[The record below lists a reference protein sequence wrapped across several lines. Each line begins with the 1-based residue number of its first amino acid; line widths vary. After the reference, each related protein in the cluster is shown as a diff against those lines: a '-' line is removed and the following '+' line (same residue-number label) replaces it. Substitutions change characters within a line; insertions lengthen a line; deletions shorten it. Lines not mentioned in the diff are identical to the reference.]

1 MAILPFAFGG
11 MGMENNFCYSDAGFA
26 LTKQFEG
33 LRLTAY
39 PDQGGVWTIGYGHT
53 GPGVQAGL
61 VITEAQADIF
71 LQGDVARAVTAVNLL
86 VKSAITQGQFDALV
100 DFAFN
105 LGNSTLAHSTLL
117 KQVNAGDF
125 ADAAKSFLVWDHI
138 GKTENP
144 GLLRRRTAEAQL
156 FSEGISAPSVSGGG
170 PTS

>member
-1 MAILPFAFGG
+1 MANDFS
-11 MGMENNFCYSDAGFA
+11 YSDAGFA
-26 LTKQFEG
+26 LTKLFEG

-39 PDQGGVWTIGYGHT
+39 QDQGGVWTIGYGHT

-71 LQGDVARAVTAVNLL
+71 LQADVARAVTAVNLL
-86 VKSAITQGQFDALV
+86 VTAAISQGQFDALV

-105 LGNSTLAHSTLL
+105 LGSSSLAHSTLL

-125 ADAAKSFLVWDHI
+125 AGAAQSFLLWDHI
-138 GKTENP
+138 GKKVNP
-144 GLLRRRTAEAQL
+144 GLLRRRTAEVAM
-156 FSEGISAPSVSGGG
+156 FNGTATVSGGA